1 MSVQLMTDAEF
12 SREVPVIGKS
22 GEELSN
28 ISRMMHL
35 GLSTEEMSQIATFFK
50 TEGRDPTDVE
60 VQAIAQAW
68 SEHCSYKSSKIH
80 LKKYIFGIGKDK
92 IVAEGDAGLVSLDD
106 ETAIAFKMESHN
118 HPSAIEPYGGAA
130 TGVGGILR
138 DILSMG
144 AQPIAVTDVL
154 YFGTKKIKEFPSPK
168 FIESGVISGIR
179 DYGNR
184 VGIPTVSGGIVYSDF
199 FSPNVLVNVGC
210 VGIVNKNEIR
220 SSAISKPGVKLII
233 AGGKTGRDGIHG
245 VNMASAVMESG
256 EEDITTVQ
264 LGSPIT
270 KEPLIHAV
278 LDANRKGLLFALKDL
293 GGGGLSSVVGEML
306 NAGSMGGRVYLDRVP
321 LKEANMR
328 PWEIWISESQE
339 RMLLAVLETHVEE
352 VLGIM
357 EDWDI
362 PAAVIGDSEKGGR
375 LKLYYKGRKVL
386 DLSTEFMTSPKL
398 YDRPSLIREK
408 AVVQWLPKLP
418 TDFKKQLLGMLAD
431 PNVRTKEYAV
441 RQYDH
446 TVRGNTVIG
455 PFTGIVGREGPSDAS
470 VIRADWNKEIGVA
483 ITHGSNP
490 FYSKVDPYLG
500 GKAAVDETVRNL
512 ISVGAEPL
520 GFSDCLNSGNPEKP
534 EIMGEFIEMLKGLHE
549 SAFSLNIPYVSG
561 NVSFYNE
568 AGKRRIPTFPTV
580 LGVGKVDNIRYS
592 VTPDFKESGSAIYLV
607 GVPTTEM
614 GGSLYFRRLKL
625 EGGRVPYS
633 DPRTL
638 KRRGW
643 NLLKAIKSGSVNS
656 AHDVSDGGIATAM
669 SEMTVGSGIGA
680 LIDVSSLG
688 LRTDFALFSEP
699 QSTWLVEVK
708 HGREDEFVKLL
719 GDDSIYLGRTRD
731 SEIAVTRGEERV
743 LNVGTD
749 SILKHWKK
757 GYQ

>member
-1 MSVQLMTDAEF
+1 MTNAEL
-12 SREVPVIGKS
+12 SMEVSIVGKTK
-22 GEELSN
+22 EELAT
-28 ISRMMHL
+28 ISSKMHL
-35 GLSTEEMSQIATFFK
+35 GLSTEEMSRIASFFK
-50 TEGRDPTDVE
+50 TEGREPTDVE
-60 VQAIAQAW
+60 IQAIAQAW

-154 YFGTKKIKEFPSPK
+154 YFGTKKIKGFPSPK
-168 FIESGVISGIR
+168 FIENGVISGIR

-184 VGIPTVSGGIVYSDF
+184 VGIPTVSGGIVYSEF

-210 VGIVNKNEIR
+210 VGVVNKKDIR
-220 SSAISKPGVKLII
+220 SSNISEPGIKLVI

-278 LDANRKGLLFALKDL
+278 LEANKMGMLYALKDL

-306 NAGSMGGRVYLDRVP
+306 NAGHMGGRVYLDKVP
-321 LKEANMR
+321 LKEEDMK

-339 RMLLAVLETHVEE
+339 RMLLAVREPQVEK

-357 EDWDI
+357 EEWDI
-362 PAAVIGDSEKGGR
+362 PAAVIGESEVGGR
-375 LKLYYKGRKVL
+375 LKLYYKKRKVL

-398 YDRPSLIREK
+398 YDRPSLIRERK
-408 AVVQWLPKLP
+408 VVQWLPKNPDDLRR
-418 TDFKKQLLGMLAD
+418 LMLSMLSD

-446 TVRGNTVIG
+446 TVRGSTVIG

-470 VIRADWNKEIGVA
+470 VIRPDWNRDVGVA
-483 ITHGSNP
+483 IAHGSNP
-490 FYSKVDPYLG
+490 FYSQIDPYLG
-500 GKAAVDETVRNL
+500 GMAAVDETVRNL

-534 EIMGEFIEMLKGLHE
+534 EIMGEFIEMLRGLHD
-549 SAFSLNIPYVSG
+549 SASSLNIPYVSG

-568 AGKRRIPTFPTV
+568 AGTRRIPTFPTV
-580 LGVGKVDNIRYS
+580 LGVGRVDNIEHS
-592 VTPDFKESGSAIYLV
+592 VTPDFKELGSPIYLV
-607 GVPTTEM
+607 GVPTTDL
-614 GGSLYFRRLKL
+614 GGSLYFRRMKL
-625 EGGRVPYS
+625 DGGRVPYS

-643 NLLKAIKSGSVNS
+643 NLLKSVKSGMVNS
-656 AHDVSDGGIATAM
+656 IHDVSDGGIAIAL

-680 LIDVSSLG
+680 MIELSPLG

-699 QSTWLVEVK
+699 QSSWLVEVK
-708 HGREDEFVKLL
+708 SGRKKEFASLL
-719 GDDSIYLGRTRD
+719 GDDSIYLGNTYK
-731 SEIAVTRGEERV
+731 SEIIFMRGEEKV
-743 LNVGTD
+743 LNVSTD
-749 SILKHWKK
+749 SVLRRWKR

>member
-1 MSVQLMTDAEF
+1 MIEKGIVN
-12 SREVPVIGKS
+12 EVPILGKRA
-22 GEELSN
+22 EELSH
-28 ISRMMHL
+28 ISERMHL
-35 GLSTEEMSQIATFFK
+35 GLSADEMSRMQAYFEK
-50 TEGRDPTDVE
+50 EGRNPSDVE

-80 LKKYIFGIGKDK
+80 LKKYIFGIGKEK
-92 IVAEGDAGLVSLDD
+92 VVAEGDAGLVSLDD

-138 DILSMG
+138 DIVSMG

-154 YFGTKKIKEFPSPK
+154 YFGTKKIKGFPSPK
-168 FIESGVISGIR
+168 FIEGGVIAGIR

-184 VGIPTVSGGIVYSDF
+184 VGIPTVSGGIVYSEF

-210 VGIVNKNEIR
+210 VGVVDKRKIR
-220 SSAISKPGVKLII
+220 SSAISKPGIKLII

-256 EEDITTVQ
+256 EEDISTVQ

-278 LDANRKGLLFALKDL
+278 LEANDRGLVYALKDL

-306 NAGSMGGRVYLDRVP
+306 QSGGMGGRVLLDRVP
-321 LKEANMR
+321 LKESNMK

-339 RMLLAVLETHVEE
+339 RMLLAVEEEKVGE
-352 VLGIM
+352 VLEIM

-362 PAAVIGDSEKGGR
+362 TAEVIGESEVGKR
-375 LKLYYKGRKVL
+375 LRIFFAGERVL
-386 DLSTEFMTSPKL
+386 ELDTDFMTSPIL
-398 YDRPSLIREK
+398 YERPSSLK
-408 AVVQWLPKLP
+408 ARRIVQVLPKNP
-418 TDFKKQLLGMLAD
+418 IDFKKILMGMISD
-431 PNVRTKEYAV
+431 KNVRTREYVV

-446 TVRGNTVIG
+446 TVRGSTVIG

-470 VIRADWNKEIGVA
+470 VIRPDWNKESGVA

-490 FYSKVDPYLG
+490 FYSQIDPYLG
-500 GKAAVDETVRNL
+500 GRAAVDETVRNL

-534 EIMGEFIEMLKGLHE
+534 EIMGEFIEMLKGLHD
-549 SAFSLNIPYVSG
+549 SAYDLNLPFVSG

-568 AGKRRIPTFPTV
+568 AGKRRIPTFPTI
-580 LGVGKVDNIRYS
+580 LGVGKVDSILNAIS
-592 VTPDFKESGSAIYLV
+592 PDFKETGSAIYLV
-607 GVPTTEM
+607 GIPTTDM
-614 GGSLYFRRLKL
+614 GGSLYYRRLKID
-625 EGGRVPYS
+625 GGRVPYS
-633 DPRTL
+633 DPKTL

-643 NLLKAIKSGSVNS
+643 NLLNAIKSGKVSSV
-656 AHDVSDGGIATAM
+656 HDISDGGIAIAV
-669 SEMTVGSGIGA
+669 SEMTIGSEIGA
-680 LIDVSSLG
+680 ILDLSPLG
-688 LRTDFALFSEP
+688 LRADFAMFSEP
-699 QSTWLVEVK
+699 QSGWIVEVK
-708 HGREDEFVKLL
+708 KGREGEFEEIL
-719 GDDSIYLGRTRD
+719 GDDSMYLGQTQEE
-731 SEIAVTRGEERV
+731 SFEVVRGEEKIV
-743 LNVGTD
+743 SVGLD
-749 SILKHWKK
+749 PILRNWKR